1 MAKEYGQVPRAIT
14 QQAWSY
20 IRRYAPGKISEAIGS
35 LRHVPAYIA
44 AICKQWVQIL
54 FGESMLA
61 VAFLIW
67 WALGSPPLPVIFAS
81 AVVVAGFF
89 VWCAEYVKSLPK
101 FAVSDFVLQPTP
113 IVQGA
118 TIVGQFMYIQL
129 ILRCLT
135 EAQISGCIAYLICI
149 YKENAESKWEATGQ
163 NETSI
168 MNWSAC
174 EDNEITLE
182 PKAERRLNV
191 CHSMSINRTVFPD
204 AKFLHQRAAA
214 DMQIPGKFS
223 YDIKITAKD
232 CKPKYVSLIVD
243 FQDNQFD
250 KPVCT
255 LKHCLTMESV

>member
-1 MAKEYGQVPRAIT
+1 MPEKYGQEMREMSRQFATTFKQIF
-14 QQAWSY
+14 
-20 IRRYAPGKISEAIGS
+20 PGRISNWIGS
-35 LRHVPAYIA
+35 FRYFPAYLKA
-44 AICKQWVQIL
+44 ACKQWVAIL
-54 FGESMLA
+54 FGESLLA

-67 WALGSPPLPVIFAS
+67 WSLGTPPLPVIFAS

-101 FAVSDFVLQPTP
+101 FTVSDFILQPTP
-113 IVQGA
+113 IVQAG

-135 EAQISGCIAYLICI
+135 EAQVSGCIAYLICV

-163 NETSI
+163 NESSI

-174 EDNEITLE
+174 EDNEIILE

-191 CHSMSINRTVFPD
+191 CHSMSTNQTVFPD
-204 AKFLHQRAAA
+204 AKFLHHRAHA

-232 CKPKYVSLIVD
+232 CESQYVSLVVD
-243 FQDNQFD
+243 FQGNQFD
-250 KPVCT
+250 KPICT
-255 LKHCLTMESV
+255 LKHCLTMECV